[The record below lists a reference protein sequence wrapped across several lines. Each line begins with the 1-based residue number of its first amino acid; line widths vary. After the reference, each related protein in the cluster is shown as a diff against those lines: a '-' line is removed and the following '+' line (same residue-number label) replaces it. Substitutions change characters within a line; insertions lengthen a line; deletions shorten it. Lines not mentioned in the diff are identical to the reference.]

1 MVQPLITNE
10 RGKREWEFAIRVLGA
25 EAAQQAL
32 EFEVALGR
40 KPYPYNVLK
49 RFGLHTKFCE
59 ENGYPPPKRSY
70 RKPFAV

>member
-10 RGKREWEFAIRVLGA
+10 RGRREWEFAVRVLGA

-49 RFGLHTKFCE
+49 RYNLHVQFCRE
-59 ENGYPPPKRSY
+59 YGYPPPKRSY
-70 RKPFAV
+70 RRPFAV